1 MGMIKYGP
9 SMTWTMDRRALSV
22 AAIVIGASFWGVIGV
37 FSRQL
42 NDRGLDS
49 LQVTEVRCIVTAI
62 ALAVILLFYDRRL
75 LKIDPKDLWM
85 FFGSGVIGIISF
97 NVLYFEAAKI
107 VSLSMTSVLLYT
119 APFFVV
125 IMSMFIFKEA
135 LTRQKA
141 ISLVLAFAGCLL
153 ISNIIG
159 SSAGFNSKGFLLG
172 LGSGIG
178 YALYTIFSKFA
189 LKKYHPF
196 TLTFYTFLVAG
207 IVLIP
212 FSDLPHMADVAINV
226 DGALLWML
234 ALGLLITTLPYFLYN
249 FGLKGLD
256 AGVASVIAFIEP
268 MVATIAGFLIYN
280 EEPTVFNF
288 LGIFSILAAVILLN
302 IQFGKD
308 TDTPTAE

>member
-1 MGMIKYGP
+1 
-9 SMTWTMDRRALSV
+9 MDRRALSV

>member
-1 MGMIKYGP
+1 
-9 SMTWTMDRRALSV
+9 MDRRALSV
-22 AAIVIGASFWGVIGV
+22 AAIVVGASFWGVIGV

-49 LQVTEVRCIVTAI
+49 IQVTEVRCIVTAI
-62 ALAVILLFYDRRL
+62 ALAVILLFYDKKL
-75 LKIDPKDLWM
+75 LKIDPKDIWM
-85 FFGSGVIGIISF
+85 FIGTGVIGIISF

-125 IMSMFIFKEA
+125 IMSMFIFKEK
-135 LTRQKA
+135 LTGQKG

-153 ISNIIG
+153 ISNLIG
-159 SSAGFNSKGFLLG
+159 SSDGFNGKGFLLG

-178 YALYTIFSKFA
+178 YALYTVFSKIA
-189 LKKYHPF
+189 LRKYHPF

-207 IVLIP
+207 IALIP
-212 FSDLPHMADVAINV
+212 FSDLPHMADVAVNV
-226 DGALLWML
+226 DGALMWML

-249 FGLKGLD
+249 FGLNGLD

-280 EEPTVFNF
+280 EEPTVFNY
-288 LGIFSILAAVILLN
+288 LGIISILAAVVLLN
-302 IQFGKD
+302 IPFSRDDADK
-308 TDTPTAE
+308 TAD

>member
-1 MGMIKYGP
+1 
-9 SMTWTMDRRALSV
+9 MDRRALSV

-49 LQVTEVRCIVTAI
+49 LQVTEVRCIVTAV
-62 ALAVILLFYDRRL
+62 ALAVILLFYDRKL
-75 LKIDPKDLWM
+75 LRIDPKDIWM
-85 FFGSGVIGIISF
+85 FIGTGVVGIISF

-125 IMSMFIFKEA
+125 IMSMFIFKEK
-135 LTRQKA
+135 LTGQKG

-153 ISNIIG
+153 ISNLVG
-159 SSAGFNSKGFLLG
+159 SSDGFNGTGFLLG

-178 YALYTIFSKFA
+178 YALYTVFSKIA
-189 LKKYHPF
+189 LRKYHPF

-207 IVLIP
+207 IALIP
-212 FSDLPHMADVAINV
+212 FSDLPYMADVAFNV
-226 DGALLWML
+226 DGALMWML

-249 FGLKGLD
+249 FGLNGLD

-280 EEPTVFNF
+280 EEPTVFNY
-288 LGIFSILAAVILLN
+288 LGIISILAAVVLLN
-302 IQFGKD
+302 IPFSRDDADK
-308 TDTPTAE
+308 TAD

>member
-1 MGMIKYGP
+1 
-9 SMTWTMDRRALSV
+9 MDRRALSV

-49 LQVTEVRCIVTAI
+49 MQVTEVRCIVTAI

>member
-1 MGMIKYGP
+1 
-9 SMTWTMDRRALSV
+9 MDRRALSV
-22 AAIVIGASFWGVIGV
+22 AAVVVGASFWGVIGV

-49 LQVTEVRCIVTAI
+49 MQVTEVRCIVTAL
-62 ALAVILLFYDRRL
+62 ALAIILLFYDKRL
-75 LKIDPKDLWM
+75 LKIDPKDIWM
-85 FFGSGVIGIISF
+85 FFGTGVVGIISF

-135 LTRQKA
+135 LTRQKML
-141 ISLVLAFAGCLL
+141 SLILAFAGCLL

-159 SSAGFNSKGFLLG
+159 SSAGFNSTGFLLG

-178 YALYTIFSKFA
+178 YAMYTIFSKFA

-212 FSDLPHMADVAINV
+212 FSNLPHMVDVAINV
-226 DGALLWML
+226 DDALLWML

-280 EEPTVFNF
+280 EEPTVFNL
-288 LGIFSILAAVILLN
+288 LGIVSILAAVILLN
-302 IQFGKD
+302 IQFGRN
-308 TDTPTAE
+308 TETTPAE

>member
-1 MGMIKYGP
+1 
-9 SMTWTMDRRALSV
+9 MDRRALSV

-49 LQVTEVRCIVTAI
+49 MQVTEVRCIVTAV
-62 ALAVILLFYDRRL
+62 ALAVILLFYDRKL
-75 LKIDPKDLWM
+75 LKIDIKDIWM
-85 FFGSGVIGIISF
+85 FIGTGVIGIISF

-125 IMSMFIFKEA
+125 IMSMFIFKERI
-135 LTRQKA
+135 TQQKG
-141 ISLVLAFAGCLL
+141 ISLILAFAGCLL

-159 SSAGFNSKGFLLG
+159 SSDGFNGKGFLLG

-178 YALYTIFSKFA
+178 YALYTIFSKLA

-207 IVLIP
+207 MALIP
-212 FSDLPHMADVAINV
+212 FSDLPYMADVAINV

-268 MVATIAGFLIYN
+268 MVATIAGFMIYG
-280 EEPTVFNF
+280 EEPTVFNY
-288 LGIFSILAAVILLN
+288 LGILSILAAVVLLN
-302 IQFGKD
+302 IPFGRDD
-308 TDTPTAE
+308 TEKAAD